1 MTLRGGRDARGTPQA
16 HRLSEVEIDDEH
28 FARPADNVPSGGR
41 VGRGELSPVGG
52 RPPKTPRRGP
62 ARFRVGGLLRFLLF
76 ACALATFVLVVALTV
91 LRPVVAK
98 AVVGWASDNP
108 SALRLP
114 FVADLVR
121 EDLGTALTTAASTDP
136 SDIEFTVADG
146 DTAASIAS
154 RLAAQGFLGDA
165 RAFVFITTQRDL
177 AGKLEAGTYIL
188 RRNMT
193 PDQLVTALLVARD
206 LAISVGLREGL
217 RVEQISAKLQTLPLT
232 MDVKAFYDEAMH
244 PPASLLNDY
253 PWLNLPKG
261 ASLEGFLAAA
271 TYRVLPDISPDALI
285 RKMLDRFYG
294 TVGPDRLA
302 VPKARGLSFYQVL
315 SLASIVEQEAMLDA
329 ERPLI
334 AGVYQNRLD
343 TRPYILNADPTVIY
357 ANDTTQLA
365 KLPFTDWPTYSFWA
379 LPGVALADLKVP
391 KALQGYQTYQTAG
404 LIPGP
409 ICTPTIASIDAALH
423 PDTKAGYRYFV
434 AIPKGN
440 GSHDFSKTYAEHLA
454 KLKKYGYQ

>member
-1 MTLRGGRDARGTPQA
+1 MTFRGGRNRRVTSQARP
-16 HRLSEVEIDDEH
+16 LSEVELDHDH
-28 FARPADNVPSGGR
+28 LARPADDPRSGGR
-41 VGRGELSPVGG
+41 DRRGEPPWGAG
-52 RPPKTPRRGP
+52 RPPRKPGRGR
-62 ARFRVGGLLRFLLF
+62 AGFRFGGLFRFLLF
-76 ACALATFVLVVALTV
+76 AGALAAFVLVVALTV
-91 LRPVVAK
+91 LRPVVAG

-114 FVADLVR
+114 FVAELVR
-121 EDLGTALTTAASTDP
+121 EDLGTALTKAASGDSTEV
-136 SDIEFTVADG
+136 EFTVADG

-154 RLAAQGFLGDA
+154 RLKAQGFLSDA
-165 RAFVFITTQRDL
+165 RAFVFITTERDL
-177 AGKLEAGTYIL
+177 AARLEAGTYIL
-188 RRNMT
+188 RMNMT

-206 LAISVGLREGL
+206 QAITVALRESL
-217 RVEQISAKLQTLPLT
+217 RLEQISAKLQTLPLT
-232 MDVKAFYDEAMH
+232 MDVKAFYDEAIH

-271 TYRVLPDISPDALI
+271 TYRVLPSISPDELI

-294 TVGPDRLA
+294 TVGPDRLT
-302 VPKARGLSFYQVL
+302 VPKSRGLSFYEVL
-315 SLASIVEQEAMLDA
+315 SLASIVEQEALLDE

-334 AGVYQNRLD
+334 AGVYQNRLT
-343 TRPYILNADPTVIY
+343 TRPYILNADPTVTF
-357 ANDTTQLA
+357 ANDTMQLD
-365 KLPFTDWPTYSFWA
+365 KLPFTDWPTYSFWS
-379 LPGVALADLKVP
+379 LPGVALADVKVP
-391 KALQGYQTYQTAG
+391 KALQGYQTYQAQG

-409 ICTPTIASIDAALH
+409 ICTPTVASIDAALH

-440 GSHDFSKTYAEHLA
+440 GRHDFSKTYAEHLA